1 MLRPK
6 RCRSQQFAVSPATNW
21 TQRASEQ
28 DASSNGPELR
38 PTALGFNCG
47 QKKRREERQN
57 WSSCSP
63 QAEAEDSLEEASA
76 RVWVRSR
83 LWQTV
88 SVCSLSAQAYFAARL
103 FRKFLA
109 ANDRAEKQFVPFGR
123 LLVGANLVS
132 ILSLDGRR
140 EKLVKPAKNIDLAD
154 WSERRLGARERKRRA
169 QLERQRS
176 HTRAQLGARERAQVS
191 LG

>member
-1 MLRPK
+1 
-6 RCRSQQFAVSPATNW
+6 
-21 TQRASEQ
+21 
-28 DASSNGPELR
+28 
-38 PTALGFNCG
+38 
-47 QKKRREERQN
+47 
-57 WSSCSP
+57 
-63 QAEAEDSLEEASA
+63 
-76 RVWVRSR
+76 
-83 LWQTV
+83 
-88 SVCSLSAQAYFAARL
+88 L